1 MLNVKWIVVLTLVTG
16 LVCVTGCSSTEEK
29 STIDTGNTGAG
40 QIVENDPQPS
50 WVTGR
55 GRWVEDW
62 DKENRDLA
70 KRYIWVVGT
79 SQPVQSFRFEQAAE
93 KSASDQ
99 AIFELIRALGITID
113 SLGMRNE
120 AWSNETQDLVIGAY
134 KEALQTQM
142 ARHKMNLE
150 NYEWYRYVV
159 EDDGIGGTK
168 QRSYLKKGLFRLDRE
183 RLGETFANDTA
194 EEFAKNVKERV
205 QKNAQVQKE
214 LVDRAKEATRK
225 RMEDLM
231 GTADKE

>member
-1 MLNVKWIVVLTLVTG
+1 MLNVKWIVVLTLAAC
-16 LVCVTGCSSTEEK
+16 LVCATGCSSRTRI
-29 STIDTGNTGAG
+29 STIDTGETGAG
-40 QIVENDPQPS
+40 RITDSDPQPA

-55 GRWVEDW
+55 GRWVEEW
-62 DKENRDLA
+62 DKENKDKA
-70 KRYIWVVGT
+70 DRYLWVVGT
-79 SQPVQSFRFEQAAE
+79 SQPVQSFKFEQAAE

-168 QRSYLKKGLFRLDRE
+168 QRSYLKKGLFRLDKQ
-183 RLGETFANDTA
+183 RLGESFANDTA

-205 QKNAQVQKE
+205 RANAKVQKE
-214 LVDRAKEATRK
+214 LVQRAKEATRK
-225 RMEDLM
+225 RMEELM
-231 GTADKE
+231 GTADKK